1 MDTLAETLW
10 HEFAVETE
18 EHLQAVEPILAQADP
33 QRTGAADIAQL
44 FRSFHSIKGLARA
57 MDMPGMESMAHHAEN
72 LLGLIRDGGAALTPE
87 LAELLLQSV
96 DSLKRMRDVVTE
108 QRRDTPP
115 EPHLLAR
122 LAAAFAQAGG
132 AGESEMLEPGP
143 AAAAE
148 DTLLHEDPEMLA
160 IFVEMVQARAPE
172 LCAALAADAD
182 ERASAIDAA
191 ETLAHA
197 AEVMSFDALSASF
210 GGLLGAL
217 QTLSPTDGI
226 DEPARQDL
234 LSRLGD
240 IRLQIELVGEITSQD
255 AGIEEFSAA
264 LARRVG
270 DERHRLAV
278 SIAALNDRLRDHM
291 AEGEHLAAEVD
302 AAAIVQQVRALH
314 GMTAAL
320 ALARTAEIILLIED
334 LYGRVASGEFDP
346 SETLVDAV
354 DEVFSRVAGHAET
367 GRIKDF
373 ADDEA
378 TRLADRLR
386 APLISAAQ
394 KVSLGEGS
402 AGLIAGL
409 AVPSELLDVLSDENL
424 AELERGIGH
433 DGLLPYEILVH
444 LEADPEIAARL
455 IGWLTDEARAI
466 TNRTV
471 VTGGESW
478 FEFLALSA
486 LEPAALAASLL
497 LVDPDRRCVQRVRRL
512 TDAAGGVLVLAPPG
526 AAGAGGDAIATA
538 AATAIATARPAAAA
552 NLIRVRGEIVDA
564 FLDDI
569 GELRVIAGT
578 LTHLTHGAGSS
589 TTALRLRGLVDRLP
603 AGLRNEFAAVLQEY
617 RERDRRLM
625 ESEELIAGLLSRLHQ
640 SALEL
645 RVVPV
650 DVVFNRLPRMVRDF
664 AQQHGKSVELVLG
677 GRDVRIDK
685 SMVEALAD
693 PLMHMV
699 RNALDHGIEMPEER
713 RNAGKPERAQLT
725 LRAAQHASE
734 VHIEIADDGRGLD
747 AEAIR
752 AKAVARGLVSPAQA
766 AALPDAEAFQLIF
779 EAGLSTAPTVT
790 ETSGRGVGMDVVL
803 TTVRRL
809 SGDIKL
815 RSERGRGA
823 IFTLVLPVSAAL
835 QTALIVRV
843 GDQNLAIP
851 ERHVVAVAEIDTG
864 AITLIGDRRSI
875 LHRQAVLPLYDLG
888 DLLGMPSGAAT
899 GGRAV
904 EPVIVTSNGRQMI
917 GLEVDAIERRQELF
931 LKDLDP
937 RLARFPSIGGA
948 SVLGDGRVVLV
959 LDGEELI
966 QLAARGIDSSLARAG
981 RMAS

>member
-33 QRTGAADIAQL
+33 QQTSAADIAQL

-57 MDMPGMESMAHHAEN
+57 MDMLGMEGMAHHAEN
-72 LLGLIRDGGAALTPE
+72 LLGLVRDGGAALTPE
-87 LAELLLQSV
+87 MAELLLQSV
-96 DSLKRMRDVVTE
+96 DALKRMRDAVTE
-108 QRRDTPP
+108 QRRDAPP
-115 EPHLLAR
+115 DPDLLAR

-132 AGESEMLEPGP
+132 AGQSEAPEPL
-143 AAAAE
+143 AAAAGE
-148 DTLLHEDPEMLA
+148 ETPLHEDPEMLA
-160 IFVEMVQARAPE
+160 IFVEMVQARGPE
-172 LCAALAADAD
+172 LCGALAADAG
-182 ERASAIDAA
+182 ERETAIDAA
-191 ETLAHA
+191 ETLTHA
-197 AEVMSFDALSASF
+197 AEVMGFDALSASF
-210 GGLLGAL
+210 GGLLEAM
-217 QTLSPTDGI
+217 QTLSPSDRA
-226 DEPARQDL
+226 DEPARQDF

-255 AGIEEFSAA
+255 AGAEAFSAA
-264 LARRVG
+264 LARRAG
-270 DERHRLAV
+270 DERHGLAA
-278 SIAALNDRLRDHM
+278 SIGALNHRLRDHA
-291 AEGEHLAAEVD
+291 AEGDRLAAEVD
-302 AAAIVQQVRALH
+302 AAAIVRRVRALH

-320 ALARTAEIILLIED
+320 SLARTAEITLLIED
-334 LYGRVASGEFDP
+334 LYGRVASGDIDA
-346 SETLVDAV
+346 SETLVDAA
-354 DEVFSRVAGHAET
+354 DEVFSCVADHAEA
-367 GRIKDF
+367 GRIEDF
-373 ADDEA
+373 AADEA
-378 TRLADRLR
+378 ARLADRLR
-386 APLISAAQ
+386 APLTSTAQ
-394 KVSLGEGS
+394 KALQGES
-402 AGLIAGL
+402 AGGLVAGL
-409 AVPSELLDVLSDENL
+409 AVPTELLDVLSDENL

-455 IGWLTDEARAI
+455 MGWLTGEARAI

-471 VTGGESW
+471 VTDGESW
-478 FEFLALSA
+478 FEFLALSP
-486 LEPAALAASLL
+486 LEPAALAAALL
-497 LVDPDRRCVQRVRRL
+497 LLDPGRRCVKRVRRL
-512 TDAAGGVLVLAPPG
+512 TAAAGGELVLAQPG
-526 AAGAGGDAIATA
+526 AAGSGAG
-538 AATAIATARPAAAA
+538 AIATARPSAAT

-578 LTHLTHGAGSS
+578 LTHLVRGVGSRA
-589 TTALRLRGLVDRLP
+589 TLARARGLVERLP
-603 AGLRNEFAAVLQEY
+603 RELRNEFISTLEEL
-617 RERDRRLM
+617 RERDRRLL
-625 ESEELIAGLLSRLHQ
+625 ETEELIAGLLSRLHQ
-640 SALEL
+640 GALEL

-650 DVVFNRLPRMVRDF
+650 DVVFNRLPRMVRDL
-664 AQQHGKSVELVLG
+664 AQQHGKSVELVLE

-693 PLMHMV
+693 PLIHMV

-734 VHIEIADDGRGLD
+734 VHIEVADDGRGLD
-747 AEAIR
+747 PEAIR
-752 AKAVARGLVSPAQA
+752 AKAVGRGLMSPAQA

-779 EAGLSTAPTVT
+779 EAGLSTAPVVT

-809 SGDIKL
+809 NGDIRL
-815 RSERGRGA
+815 RSERGRGTA
-823 IFTLVLPVSAAL
+823 FTLVLPVSAAL

-851 ERHVVAVAEIDTG
+851 ERHVLAVAEIATD
-864 AITLIGDRRSI
+864 AITLIGDHRSI

-888 DLLGMPSGAAT
+888 DLLGMPSAVPPVA
-899 GGRAV
+899 RAL
-904 EPVIVTSNGRQMI
+904 EPVVVTTNGRQMI

-931 LKDLDP
+931 LKDLNP
-937 RLARFPSIGGA
+937 RLARFPGIGGA

-966 QLAARGIDSSLARAG
+966 QLAARGIDRSLAAAN